1 MAAGPSAEFNSS
13 ALTELMGE
21 LSDEDAM
28 KLLNDLCT
36 RTPSGQLLEMLDDE
50 DDCIALLEAL
60 RSLRVMPAGSAARWG
75 DAAAA
80 HVCNGPLRCLVGLAR
95 SNPHLLDKLRVRLVT
110 AHAAQPANFF
120 ASAARPLQID
130 RGWQV

>member
-36 RTPSGQLLEMLDDE
+36 RTPSGHSCSRCWMTRT
-50 DDCIALLEAL
+50 IA
-60 RSLRVMPAGSAARWG
+60 SL
-75 DAAAA
+75 
-80 HVCNGPLRCLVGLAR
+80 C
-95 SNPHLLDKLRVRLVT
+95 
-110 AHAAQPANFF
+110 
-120 ASAARPLQID
+120 
-130 RGWQV
+130 